1 MLDNRKAGTIWA
13 DWGIALNMKKNET
26 DQVRSPRK
34 QSYH

>member
-13 DWGIALNMKKNET
+13 DWGIALNMNNET